1 MTRDFGE
8 QGGLL
13 LCISLP
19 SASQNKFLT
28 NEKWGKEFELYEK

>member
-1 MTRDFGE
+1 MSRGFGE

-13 LCISLP
+13 LGISFP
-19 SASQNKFLT
+19 SASQNKFLI

>member
-1 MTRDFGE
+1 MSRVFGE

-13 LCISLP
+13 LGISLP
-19 SASQNKFLT
+19 SASQNKLLR

>member
-1 MTRDFGE
+1 MSRVFGE

-13 LCISLP
+13 LGISFP
-19 SASQNKFLT
+19 SASQNQFLT